1 MEASALDLVLTVL
14 KVALLGATEISEVQE
29 EVEDDLAFSTKLLSH
44 VFLTDQ
50 HHVCCPQVQPAAGQ
64 KEAGVAK
71 DGGVVMT
78 LDVEKSSEWDGF
90 EIEPIICSNCFS

>member
-14 KVALLGATEISEVQE
+14 KMTLLGATEISEVQE

-50 HHVCCPQVQPAAGQ
+50 HHVCCPQVRPAAGQ
-64 KEAGVAK
+64 EEAGVAK
-71 DGGVVMT
+71 DGGGGH
-78 LDVEKSSEWDGF
+78 DVGCGEEL
-90 EIEPIICSNCFS
+90 